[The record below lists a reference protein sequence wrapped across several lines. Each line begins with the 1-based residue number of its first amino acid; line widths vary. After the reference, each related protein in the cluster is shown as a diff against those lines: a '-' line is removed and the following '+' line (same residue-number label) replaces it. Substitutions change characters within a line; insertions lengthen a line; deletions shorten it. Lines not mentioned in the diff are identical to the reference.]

1 MDVKAPGS
9 TGRGR
14 SILPHSR
21 TVEGGGI
28 PGVVVKC
35 VDIGRNTSGEG
46 GLLGRSC
53 RSDAKARG
61 ANGIRNPGSPSCKR
75 CRLGVGGVRAIGAV
89 ANAVS
94 LPPGDYGRKVKT
106 QRN

>member
-14 SILPHSR
+14 SKLR
-21 TVEGGGI
+21 DLRVVEESGI

-46 GLLGRSC
+46 GSLGHS
-53 RSDAKARG
+53 
-61 ANGIRNPGSPSCKR
+61 
-75 CRLGVGGVRAIGAV
+75 
-89 ANAVS
+89 
-94 LPPGDYGRKVKT
+94 
-106 QRN
+106 